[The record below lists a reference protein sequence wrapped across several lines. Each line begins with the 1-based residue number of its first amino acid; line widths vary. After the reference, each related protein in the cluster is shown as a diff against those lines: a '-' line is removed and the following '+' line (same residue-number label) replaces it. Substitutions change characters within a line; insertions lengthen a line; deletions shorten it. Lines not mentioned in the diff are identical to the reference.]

1 MDSRPA
7 ESSFPPQQQT
17 QPAGRCIPPIISYP
31 ELVWCGS
38 QSTTTHL
45 MWSSGISM
53 LAISAMICCFHHVHG
68 IDNSG
73 IRTLRS
79 AATTMGEKL
88 TYYSTAFQ
96 FQLDQQLVPSKPFP
110 TPPCMPFCRPPRRRV
125 GRCAPSI
132 PRLQSVSA
140 QQALTSTGWI
150 NLDTLTLH
158 RTEQEKISKI
168 KRKNKFIKEE
178 NDTKVIYPSPSSV
191 ERILIRDRLVY
202 VKRDD
207 ALHLPFSNIS
217 GNKARKFLSLNNI
230 PAMQFPDVIVSYGG
244 PQSNAM
250 VALAA
255 IVSSKNT
262 ELDNDEDG
270 QYKEDHEKAFTE
282 HAQSSSREF
291 LTGMPKKRFIYYTKP
306 MPRYLKKNPNGN
318 LLRALALE
326 MEVRT
331 LSHEEYTNLFGGLH
345 GGSVLAPA
353 DLDPPAPGRSLWVPQ
368 GGACRIAQPGSDI
381 LAEEVVEFWSING
394 KGMPLAVCIPGGTC
408 TSALLLHRSIRRILV
423 QRQADQEEPLDIRV
437 VVIPCVGDDEYAVR
451 QMISL
456 DKSVGG
462 PGRREDMPWV
472 LQPRMDID
480 YGSARRRS
488 KGYFTFGEPASAI
501 LQTFEE
507 MNDHG
512 LCLDLLY
519 GAPALNLLLQ
529 HWTSRAT
536 ECPIAGRQV
545 MYIHT
550 GGLEGVSSQ
559 FTRYK
564 HKGLVDA

>member
-1 MDSRPA
+1 M
-7 ESSFPPQQQT
+7 
-17 QPAGRCIPPIISYP
+17 
-31 ELVWCGS
+31 
-38 QSTTTHL
+38 
-45 MWSSGISM
+45 
-53 LAISAMICCFHHVHG
+53 
-68 IDNSG
+68 
-73 IRTLRS
+73 
-79 AATTMGEKL
+79 
-88 TYYSTAFQ
+88 
-96 FQLDQQLVPSKPFP
+96 
-110 TPPCMPFCRPPRRRV
+110 
-125 GRCAPSI
+125 
-132 PRLQSVSA
+132 

-150 NLDTLTLH
+150 NLDTLTLN
-158 RTEQEKISKI
+158 QKGQ
-168 KRKNKFIKEE
+168 KRFIEDKGNNFIEE
-178 NDTKVIYPSPSSV
+178 DSDTKVKYPSPSTV

-230 PAMQFPDVIVSYGG
+230 PAADFPDVIVSYGG

-262 ELDNDEDG
+262 ELTTLGQLQHDMSGEDDRPTSSEGGTGESMLSQLDLLDEENGDG
-270 QYKEDHEKAFTE
+270 QVEDSHKWASTKVPSTSND
-282 HAQSSSREF
+282 SSSG
-291 LTGMPKKRFIYYTKP
+291 LPKKRFIYYTKP

-318 LLRALALE
+318 LLRAMALQ

-331 LSHEEYTNLFGGLH
+331 LSHDDYTNLFGGLH

-353 DLDPPAPGRSLWVPQ
+353 DLDPPAPGRSLWIPQ
-368 GGACRIAQPGSDI
+368 GGACRIAQPGSET
-381 LAEEVVEFWSING
+381 LAEEIVDFWSNNG

-408 TSALLLHRSIRRILV
+408 TSALLLHRSIRSILG
-423 QRQADQEEPLDIRV
+423 QRQSDRQEPLDIRV
-437 VVIPCVGDDEYAVR
+437 VVIPCVGDDDYALR

-462 PGRREDMPWV
+462 SGRREDLPCV
-472 LQPRMDID
+472 LKPRMDID

-488 KGYFTFGEPASAI
+488 KGYFTFGEPARAI
-501 LQTFEE
+501 LQTFDE

-519 GAPALNLLLQ
+519 GAPAFNLLLQ
-529 HWTSRAT
+529 HWTSRAA
-536 ECPIAGRQV
+536 ECPIAGRQI

-550 GGLEGVSSQ
+550 GGLEGVASQ
-559 FTRYK
+559 LTRYK